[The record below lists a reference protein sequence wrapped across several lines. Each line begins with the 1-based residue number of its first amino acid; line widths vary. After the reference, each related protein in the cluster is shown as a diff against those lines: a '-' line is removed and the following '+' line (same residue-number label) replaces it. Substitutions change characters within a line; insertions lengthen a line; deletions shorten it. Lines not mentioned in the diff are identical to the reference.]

1 MLYYRLPL
9 KRCRSGVVRVVA
21 LAGQIYFTV
30 LATGTAVCA
39 RASTKKATREAS
51 VTAASAPSR
60 LFVIEHTQ
68 NGLAER

>member
-30 LATGTAVCA
+30 LWLLRGL
-39 RASTKKATREAS
+39 RAGIHKKSHQRGYS

>member
-1 MLYYRLPL
+1 VLYYRLPL

-21 LAGQIYFTV
+21 LAGQIYFSV
-30 LATGTAVCA
+30 L
-39 RASTKKATREAS
+39 RAGILPSTKSKKATREAS

-60 LFVIEHTQ
+60 LFVIERTQ

>member
-30 LATGTAVCA
+30 LATTAVCA

-68 NGLAER
+68 NGLAEQ